1 MSAMKQFHL
10 RIVPPNIGTNLAYAT
25 RSKLKYFKCLK
36 VRQMPKVSKMSKMAV
51 NLWAER
57 ALPYWLRN
65 ERSFTIFFDL
75 ARIFQNGLL

>member
-1 MSAMKQFHL
+1 
-10 RIVPPNIGTNLAYAT
+10 
-25 RSKLKYFKCLK
+25 
-36 VRQMPKVSKMSKMAV
+36 MAV

-75 ARIFQNGLL
+75 ARIFQEWPTTTGDMGALPCVLSRRTWKAEVTVPDVGSVEFVFDVIY